1 MTYYTAIWAY
11 NKVCIQLAGIVSN
24 WQNNV
29 KFLMSENSSP
39 KYFICYFR
47 GFQRR

>member
-11 NKVCIQLAGIVSN
+11 NKVCIQLADIVSS

-29 KFLMSENSSP
+29 NMILILMSENSSV
-39 KYFICYFR
+39 KSKKLLKKE
-47 GFQRR
+47 G